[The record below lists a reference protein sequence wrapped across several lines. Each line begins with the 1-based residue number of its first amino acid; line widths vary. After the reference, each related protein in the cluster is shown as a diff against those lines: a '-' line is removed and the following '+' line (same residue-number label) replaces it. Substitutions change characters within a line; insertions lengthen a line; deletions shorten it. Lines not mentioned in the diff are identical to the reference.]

1 MKKLFFALT
10 LSLVGLFFSNFIIPS
25 SEDVEKTEIVNSMLP
40 YQTISITNNN
50 EEQPAQVTIINGY
63 NGSGGT
69 TNFTLGL
76 GQSWQG
82 SFTGN
87 VLSVTIFTIQFPST
101 SDVSVYTSYKAYAS
115 PSDIRPICS
124 EVYTFGGNGSK
135 DFTCLTDNNN

>member
-50 EEQPAQVTIINGY
+50 EEKPAQVTIINGY

-76 GQSWQG
+76 GQSI
-82 SFTGN
+82 TA
-87 VLSVTIFTIQFPST
+87 P
-101 SDVSVYTSYKAYAS
+101 
-115 PSDIRPICS
+115 
-124 EVYTFGGNGSK
+124 
-135 DFTCLTDNNN
+135 

>member
-50 EEQPAQVTIINGY
+50 EEKPAQVTIINGY

-87 VLSVTIFTIQFPST
+87 VLSVTILLLLTLVSIPHTKRMQVHQILDLYVQRFTRSEEMDQRILLVLQIIT
-101 SDVSVYTSYKAYAS
+101 
-115 PSDIRPICS
+115 IRDC
-124 EVYTFGGNGSK
+124 
-135 DFTCLTDNNN
+135 

>member
-87 VLSVTIFTIQFPST
+87 VLSVTILLLLTLVSIPHTKRMQVHQILDLYVQRFTRSEEMDQRILLVLQIIT
-101 SDVSVYTSYKAYAS
+101 
-115 PSDIRPICS
+115 IRDC
-124 EVYTFGGNGSK
+124 
-135 DFTCLTDNNN
+135 